1 MFDSSKFFNG
11 FFGKIQPG
19 MCRLTMNGNIAI
31 KCSNGYRTYND
42 KKQRLTNVTNFCFD
56 MGSELFFVVPTM
68 KVSEGDIILVEGKPK
83 YVIANRK
90 AYIEVVDYETSEI
103 KKIVPE
109 RHVFMGSSYCYGKI
123 VSMFGSNFKG
133 GKGLKKIMK
142 MMMMS
147 QIFGGQNGGQNGGS
161 LNFGM
166 GNLGQM
172 MMMSSLFGGNSDMDF
187 FNDMF
192 DGLSF
197 DTDDEETPD
206 RCTKKSKKNVVKKVE
221 VVEGDDTDDD
231 EGFDEGDVDPEYDD
245 NNESEEA

>member
-11 FFGKIQPG
+11 FFGKVQPG

-42 KKQRLTNVTNFCFD
+42 KQQRLTNVTNFCFD
-56 MGSELFFVVPTM
+56 MGSELFFVIPTM

-83 YVIANRK
+83 YVIAISK

-133 GKGLKKIMK
+133 GRGLKKIMK

-147 QIFGGQNGGQNGGS
+147 QIFGGQNGGS
-161 LNFGM
+161 SDFGM
-166 GNLGQM
+166 GNIGQM

-197 DTDDEETPD
+197 DTDDEETD
-206 RCTKKSKKNVVKKVE
+206 RPAKKTKKKVMKKVE
-221 VVEGDDTDDD
+221 VDD
-231 EGFDEGDVDPEYDD
+231 EGDEADPEYDD
-245 NNESEEA
+245 NNESEED

>member
-11 FFGKIQPG
+11 FFGKVQPG

-31 KCSNGYRTYND
+31 KCSNGYRTYNA
-42 KKQRLTNVTNFCFD
+42 KQQRLTNVTNFCFD
-56 MGSELFFVVPTM
+56 MGSELFFVIPTM

-83 YVIANRK
+83 YVIAISK

-133 GKGLKKIMK
+133 GRGLKKIMK
-142 MMMMS
+142 MMMLS
-147 QIFGGQNGGQNGGS
+147 QIFGGQNGGS
-161 LNFGM
+161 SDFGM
-166 GNLGQM
+166 GNIGQM

-197 DTDDEETPD
+197 DTDDEETD
-206 RCTKKSKKNVVKKVE
+206 RPAKKTKKKVVKKVE
-221 VVEGDDTDDD
+221 VDD
-231 EGFDEGDVDPEYDD
+231 EGDEADPEYDD
-245 NNESEEA
+245 NNESEED

>member
-1 MFDSSKFFNG
+1 MLDSSKFFNG
-11 FFGKIQPG
+11 FFGKVQPG

-31 KCSNGYRTYND
+31 KCSNGYRTYNA
-42 KKQRLTNVTNFCFD
+42 KQQRLTNVTNFCFD
-56 MGSELFFVVPTM
+56 MGSELFFVIPTM

-83 YVIANRK
+83 YVIAISK

-123 VSMFGSNFKG
+123 VSMFGNNFKG
-133 GKGLKKIMK
+133 GRGLKKIMK

-147 QIFGGQNGGQNGGS
+147 QIFGGQNGGS
-161 LNFGM
+161 SDFGM
-166 GNLGQM
+166 GNIGQM

-197 DTDDEETPD
+197 DTDDEETD
-206 RCTKKSKKNVVKKVE
+206 RPAKKTKKKVVKKVE
-221 VVEGDDTDDD
+221 VDD
-231 EGFDEGDVDPEYDD
+231 EGDEADPEYDD
-245 NNESEEA
+245 NNESEED

>member
-11 FFGKIQPG
+11 FFGKVQPG

-42 KKQRLTNVTNFCFD
+42 KQQRLTNVTNFCFD
-56 MGSELFFVVPTM
+56 MGSELFFVIPTM

-83 YVIANRK
+83 YVIAISK

-133 GKGLKKIMK
+133 GRGLKKIMK

-147 QIFGGQNGGQNGGS
+147 QIFGGQNGGS
-161 LNFGM
+161 SDFGM
-166 GNLGQM
+166 GNIGQM

-197 DTDDEETPD
+197 DTDDEETD
-206 RCTKKSKKNVVKKVE
+206 RPAKKIKKKVVKKVE
-221 VVEGDDTDDD
+221 VDD
-231 EGFDEGDVDPEYDD
+231 EGDEADHEYDD
-245 NNESEEA
+245 NNESEED

>member
-11 FFGKIQPG
+11 FFGKVQPG

-42 KKQRLTNVTNFCFD
+42 KQQRLTNVTNFCFD
-56 MGSELFFVVPTM
+56 MGSELFFVIPTM

-83 YVIANRK
+83 YVIAISK

-133 GKGLKKIMK
+133 GRGLKKIMK

-147 QIFGGQNGGQNGGS
+147 QIFGGQNGGS
-161 LNFGM
+161 SDFGM
-166 GNLGQM
+166 GNIGQM

-197 DTDDEETPD
+197 DTDDEESD
-206 RCTKKSKKNVVKKVE
+206 RPAKKIKKKVVKKVE
-221 VVEGDDTDDD
+221 VDD
-231 EGFDEGDVDPEYDD
+231 EGDEADPEYDD
-245 NNESEEA
+245 NNESEED

>member
-1 MFDSSKFFNG
+1 MLDSSKFFNG
-11 FFGKIQPG
+11 FFGKVQPG

-31 KCSNGYRTYND
+31 KCSNGYRTYNA
-42 KKQRLTNVTNFCFD
+42 KQQRLTNVTNFCFD
-56 MGSELFFVVPTM
+56 MGSELFFVIPTM

-83 YVIANRK
+83 YVIAISK

-133 GKGLKKIMK
+133 GRGLKKIMK

-147 QIFGGQNGGQNGGS
+147 QIFGGQNGGS
-161 LNFGM
+161 SDFGM
-166 GNLGQM
+166 GNIGQM

-197 DTDDEETPD
+197 DTDDEETD
-206 RCTKKSKKNVVKKVE
+206 RPAKKTKKKVVKKVE
-221 VVEGDDTDDD
+221 VDD
-231 EGFDEGDVDPEYDD
+231 EGDEADPEYDD
-245 NNESEEA
+245 NNESEED

>member
-11 FFGKIQPG
+11 FFGKVQPG

-42 KKQRLTNVTNFCFD
+42 KQQRLTSVTNFCFD
-56 MGSELFFVVPTM
+56 MGSELFFVIPTM

-83 YVIANRK
+83 YVIAISK

-133 GKGLKKIMK
+133 GRGLKKIMK

-147 QIFGGQNGGQNGGS
+147 QIFGGQNGGS
-161 LNFGM
+161 SDFGM
-166 GNLGQM
+166 GNIGQM
-172 MMMSSLFGGNSDMDF
+172 MMMSSLFGGNSDLDF

-197 DTDDEETPD
+197 DTNDEETD
-206 RCTKKSKKNVVKKVE
+206 RPAKKTKKKVVKKVE
-221 VVEGDDTDDD
+221 VDD
-231 EGFDEGDVDPEYDD
+231 EGDEADPEYDD
-245 NNESEEA
+245 NNESEED

>member
-11 FFGKIQPG
+11 FFGKVQPG

-42 KKQRLTNVTNFCFD
+42 KQQRLTNVTNFCFD
-56 MGSELFFVVPTM
+56 MGSELFFVIPTM

-83 YVIANRK
+83 YVIAISK

-133 GKGLKKIMK
+133 GRGLKKIMK

-147 QIFGGQNGGQNGGS
+147 QIFGGQNGGS
-161 LNFGM
+161 SDFGM
-166 GNLGQM
+166 GNIGQM

-197 DTDDEETPD
+197 DIDDEETD
-206 RCTKKSKKNVVKKVE
+206 RPAKKTKKKVVKKVE
-221 VVEGDDTDDD
+221 VDD
-231 EGFDEGDVDPEYDD
+231 EGDEADPEYDD
-245 NNESEEA
+245 NNESEED

>member
-11 FFGKIQPG
+11 FFGKVQPG

-42 KKQRLTNVTNFCFD
+42 KQQRLTNVTNFCFD
-56 MGSELFFVVPTM
+56 MGSELFFVIPTM

-83 YVIANRK
+83 YVLAISK

-133 GKGLKKIMK
+133 GRGLKKIMK
-142 MMMMS
+142 MMMLS
-147 QIFGGQNGGQNGGS
+147 QIFGGQNGGS
-161 LNFGM
+161 SDFGM
-166 GNLGQM
+166 GNIGQM
-172 MMMSSLFGGNSDMDF
+172 MMMSSLFGGNSDLDF

-197 DTDDEETPD
+197 DTNDEESD
-206 RCTKKSKKNVVKKVE
+206 RPAKKTKKKVVKKVE
-221 VVEGDDTDDD
+221 VDD
-231 EGFDEGDVDPEYDD
+231 EGDEADPEYDD
-245 NNESEEA
+245 NNESEED

>member
-11 FFGKIQPG
+11 FFGKVQPG

-42 KKQRLTNVTNFCFD
+42 KQQRLTNVTNFCFD
-56 MGSELFFVVPTM
+56 MGSELFFVIPTM

-83 YVIANRK
+83 YVIAISK

-133 GKGLKKIMK
+133 GRGLKKIMK
-142 MMMMS
+142 MMMLS
-147 QIFGGQNGGQNGGS
+147 QIFGGQNGGS
-161 LNFGM
+161 SDFGM
-166 GNLGQM
+166 GNIGQM

-197 DTDDEETPD
+197 DTDDEESD
-206 RCTKKSKKNVVKKVE
+206 RPAKKTKKKVVKKVE
-221 VVEGDDTDDD
+221 VDD
-231 EGFDEGDVDPEYDD
+231 EGDEADPEYDD
-245 NNESEEA
+245 NNETEED

>member
-11 FFGKIQPG
+11 FFGKVQSG

-31 KCSNGYRTYND
+31 KCSNDIYRTYND
-42 KKQRLTNVTNFCFD
+42 KQQRLTNVTNFCFD
-56 MGSELFFVVPTM
+56 MGSELFFVIPTM

-83 YVIANRK
+83 YVLAISK

-133 GKGLKKIMK
+133 GRGLKKIMK

-147 QIFGGQNGGQNGGS
+147 QIFGGQNGGS
-161 LNFGM
+161 SDFGM
-166 GNLGQM
+166 GNIGQM

-206 RCTKKSKKNVVKKVE
+206 RLTKKSKKKVAKKVE
-221 VVEGDDTDDD
+221 VVEEDDIDENEDDTD
-231 EGFDEGDVDPEYDD
+231 
-245 NNESEEA
+245 NENEED

>member
-11 FFGKIQPG
+11 FFGKVQPG

-42 KKQRLTNVTNFCFD
+42 KQQRLTNVTNFCFD
-56 MGSELFFVVPTM
+56 MGSELFFVIPTM

-83 YVIANRK
+83 YVIAISK

-133 GKGLKKIMK
+133 GRGLKKIMK
-142 MMMMS
+142 MMMLS
-147 QIFGGQNGGQNGGS
+147 QIFGGQNGGS
-161 LNFGM
+161 LDFGM
-166 GNLGQM
+166 GNIGQM

-197 DTDDEETPD
+197 DTVDEESD
-206 RCTKKSKKNVVKKVE
+206 RPAKKIKKKVVKKVE
-221 VVEGDDTDDD
+221 VDD
-231 EGFDEGDVDPEYDD
+231 EGDEADPEYDD
-245 NNESEEA
+245 NNESEED

>member
-11 FFGKIQPG
+11 FFGKVQPG

-42 KKQRLTNVTNFCFD
+42 KQQRLTNVTNFCFD
-56 MGSELFFVVPTM
+56 MGSELFFVIPTM

-83 YVIANRK
+83 YVIAISK

-133 GKGLKKIMK
+133 GRGLKKIMK
-142 MMMMS
+142 MMMLS
-147 QIFGGQNGGQNGGS
+147 QIFGGQNGGS
-161 LNFGM
+161 SDFGM
-166 GNLGQM
+166 GNIGQM

-206 RCTKKSKKNVVKKVE
+206 RLTKKSKKKVVKKVE
-221 VVEGDDTDDD
+221 VDD
-231 EGFDEGDVDPEYDD
+231 EGDEADPEYDD
-245 NNESEEA
+245 NNESEED

>member
-11 FFGKIQPG
+11 FFGKVQPG

-31 KCSNGYRTYND
+31 KCSNDIYRTYND
-42 KKQRLTNVTNFCFD
+42 KQQRLTNVTNFCFD
-56 MGSELFFVVPTM
+56 MGSELFFVIPTM

-83 YVIANRK
+83 YVIAISK

-123 VSMFGSNFKG
+123 VSMFGNNFKG
-133 GKGLKKIMK
+133 GRGLKKIMK
-142 MMMMS
+142 MMMLS
-147 QIFGGQNGGQNGGS
+147 QIFGGQNGGS
-161 LNFGM
+161 SDFGM
-166 GNLGQM
+166 GNIGQM

-197 DTDDEETPD
+197 DTDDEETD
-206 RCTKKSKKNVVKKVE
+206 RPAKKTKKKVVKKVE
-221 VVEGDDTDDD
+221 VDD
-231 EGFDEGDVDPEYDD
+231 EGDEADPEYDD
-245 NNESEEA
+245 NNESEED

>member
-11 FFGKIQPG
+11 FFGKVQPG

-42 KKQRLTNVTNFCFD
+42 KQQRLTNVTNFCFD
-56 MGSELFFVVPTM
+56 MGSELFFVIPTM

-83 YVIANRK
+83 YVIAISK

-133 GKGLKKIMK
+133 GRGLKKIMK
-142 MMMMS
+142 MMMLS
-147 QIFGGQNGGQNGGS
+147 QIFGGQNGGS
-161 LNFGM
+161 SDFGM
-166 GNLGQM
+166 GNIGQM

-197 DTDDEETPD
+197 DIDDEETD
-206 RCTKKSKKNVVKKVE
+206 RPAKKTKKKVMKKVE
-221 VVEGDDTDDD
+221 VDD
-231 EGFDEGDVDPEYDD
+231 EGDEADPEYDD
-245 NNESEEA
+245 NNESEED

>member
-11 FFGKIQPG
+11 FFGKVQPG

-42 KKQRLTNVTNFCFD
+42 KQQRLTNVTNFCFD

-83 YVIANRK
+83 YVIAISK

-133 GKGLKKIMK
+133 GRGLKKIMK

-147 QIFGGQNGGQNGGS
+147 QIFGGQNGGS
-161 LNFGM
+161 SDFGM
-166 GNLGQM
+166 GNIGQM

-197 DTDDEETPD
+197 DTDDEETD
-206 RCTKKSKKNVVKKVE
+206 RPAKKTKKKVVKKVE
-221 VVEGDDTDDD
+221 VDD
-231 EGFDEGDVDPEYDD
+231 EGDEADPEYDD
-245 NNESEEA
+245 NNESEED

>member
-42 KKQRLTNVTNFCFD
+42 KQQRLTNVTNFCFD
-56 MGSELFFVVPTM
+56 MGSELFFVIPTM

-83 YVIANRK
+83 YVIAISK

-133 GKGLKKIMK
+133 GRGLKKIMK

-147 QIFGGQNGGQNGGS
+147 QIFGGQNGGS
-161 LNFGM
+161 SDFGM
-166 GNLGQM
+166 GNIGQM

-192 DGLSF
+192 EGLSF
-197 DTDDEETPD
+197 DTDEEEETPD
-206 RCTKKSKKNVVKKVE
+206 RLTKKSKKKVAKKKIE
-221 VVEGDDTDDD
+221 VVEEDDTDDED
-231 EGFDEGDVDPEYDD
+231 IYEID
-245 NNESEEA
+245 NENEED

>member
-11 FFGKIQPG
+11 FFGKVQPG

-42 KKQRLTNVTNFCFD
+42 KQQRLTNVTNFCFD
-56 MGSELFFVVPTM
+56 MGSELFFVIPTM

-83 YVIANRK
+83 YVIAISK

-133 GKGLKKIMK
+133 GRGLKKIMK

-147 QIFGGQNGGQNGGS
+147 QIFGGQNGGS
-161 LNFGM
+161 SDFGM
-166 GNLGQM
+166 GNIGQM
-172 MMMSSLFGGNSDMDF
+172 MMMSSLFGGNSDLDF

-197 DTDDEETPD
+197 DTNDEESD
-206 RCTKKSKKNVVKKVE
+206 RPAKKTKKKVVKKVE
-221 VVEGDDTDDD
+221 VDD
-231 EGFDEGDVDPEYDD
+231 EGDEADPEYDD
-245 NNESEEA
+245 NNESEED

>member
-42 KKQRLTNVTNFCFD
+42 KQQRLTNVTNFCFD
-56 MGSELFFVVPTM
+56 MGSELFFVIPTM

-83 YVIANRK
+83 YVIAISK

-133 GKGLKKIMK
+133 GRGLKKIMK

-147 QIFGGQNGGQNGGS
+147 QIFGGQNGGS
-161 LNFGM
+161 SDFGM
-166 GNLGQM
+166 GNIGQM

-197 DTDDEETPD
+197 DTDDEETD
-206 RCTKKSKKNVVKKVE
+206 RPAKKTKKKVVKKVE
-221 VVEGDDTDDD
+221 VDD
-231 EGFDEGDVDPEYDD
+231 EGDEADPEYDD
-245 NNESEEA
+245 NNELEED

>member
-11 FFGKIQPG
+11 FFGKVQPG

-42 KKQRLTNVTNFCFD
+42 KQQRLTNVTNFCFD
-56 MGSELFFVVPTM
+56 MGSELFFVIPTM

-83 YVIANRK
+83 YVIAISK

-133 GKGLKKIMK
+133 GRGLKKIMK
-142 MMMMS
+142 MMMLS
-147 QIFGGQNGGQNGGS
+147 QIFGGQNGGS
-161 LNFGM
+161 SDFGM
-166 GNLGQM
+166 GNIGQM

-197 DTDDEETPD
+197 DTVDEESD
-206 RCTKKSKKNVVKKVE
+206 RPAKKIKKKVVKKVE
-221 VVEGDDTDDD
+221 VDD
-231 EGFDEGDVDPEYDD
+231 EGDEADPEYDD
-245 NNESEEA
+245 NNESEEE

>member
-11 FFGKIQPG
+11 FFGKVQPG

-42 KKQRLTNVTNFCFD
+42 KQQRLTNVTNFCFD
-56 MGSELFFVVPTM
+56 MGSELFFVIPTM

-83 YVIANRK
+83 YVIAISK

-133 GKGLKKIMK
+133 GRGLKKIMK
-142 MMMMS
+142 MMMLS
-147 QIFGGQNGGQNGGS
+147 QIFGGQNGGS
-161 LNFGM
+161 SDFGM
-166 GNLGQM
+166 GNIGQM

-197 DTDDEETPD
+197 DTDNEESD
-206 RCTKKSKKNVVKKVE
+206 RPAKKIKKKVVKKVE
-221 VVEGDDTDDD
+221 VDD
-231 EGFDEGDVDPEYDD
+231 EGDEADPEYYD
-245 NNESEEA
+245 NNESEED

>member
-11 FFGKIQPG
+11 FFGKVQPG

-42 KKQRLTNVTNFCFD
+42 KQQRLTNVTNFCFD
-56 MGSELFFVVPTM
+56 MGSELFFVIPTM

-83 YVIANRK
+83 YVIAISK

-133 GKGLKKIMK
+133 GRGLKKIMK

-147 QIFGGQNGGQNGGS
+147 QIFGGQNGGS
-161 LNFGM
+161 SDFGM
-166 GNLGQM
+166 GNIGQM

-197 DTDDEETPD
+197 DTDDEETD
-206 RCTKKSKKNVVKKVE
+206 RPVKKTKKKVVKKVE
-221 VVEGDDTDDD
+221 VDD
-231 EGFDEGDVDPEYDD
+231 EGDESDPEYDD
-245 NNESEEA
+245 NNESEED

>member
-11 FFGKIQPG
+11 FFGKVQPG

-42 KKQRLTNVTNFCFD
+42 KQQRLTNVTNFCFD
-56 MGSELFFVVPTM
+56 MGSELFFVIPTM

-83 YVIANRK
+83 YVIAISK

-133 GKGLKKIMK
+133 GRGLKKIMK
-142 MMMMS
+142 MMMLS
-147 QIFGGQNGGQNGGS
+147 QIFGGQNGGS
-161 LNFGM
+161 SDFGM
-166 GNLGQM
+166 GNIGQM

-197 DTDDEETPD
+197 DTDNEESD
-206 RCTKKSKKNVVKKVE
+206 RPAKKIKKKVVKKVE
-221 VVEGDDTDDD
+221 VDD
-231 EGFDEGDVDPEYDD
+231 EGDEADPEYDD
-245 NNESEEA
+245 NNESEED

>member
-11 FFGKIQPG
+11 FFGKVQPG

-42 KKQRLTNVTNFCFD
+42 KQQRLTNVTNFCFD
-56 MGSELFFVVPTM
+56 MGSELFFVIPTM

-83 YVIANRK
+83 YVIAISK

-133 GKGLKKIMK
+133 GRGLKKIMK

-147 QIFGGQNGGQNGGS
+147 QIFGGQNGGS
-161 LNFGM
+161 LDFGM
-166 GNLGQM
+166 GNIGQM
-172 MMMSSLFGGNSDMDF
+172 MMMSSLFGGNSDLDF

-197 DTDDEETPD
+197 DTNDEESD
-206 RCTKKSKKNVVKKVE
+206 RPAKKTKKKVVKKVE
-221 VVEGDDTDDD
+221 VDD
-231 EGFDEGDVDPEYDD
+231 EGDEADPEYDD
-245 NNESEEA
+245 NNESEED

>member
-1 MFDSSKFFNG
+1 MLDSSKFFNG
-11 FFGKIQPG
+11 FFGKVQPG

-31 KCSNGYRTYND
+31 KCSNGYRTYNA
-42 KKQRLTNVTNFCFD
+42 KQQRLTNVTNFCFD
-56 MGSELFFVVPTM
+56 MGSELFFVIPTM

-83 YVIANRK
+83 YVIAISK

-133 GKGLKKIMK
+133 GRGLKKIMK
-142 MMMMS
+142 MMMLS
-147 QIFGGQNGGQNGGS
+147 QIFGGQNEGS
-161 LNFGM
+161 SDIGM
-166 GNLGQM
+166 GNIGQM

-197 DTDDEETPD
+197 DTDDEETD
-206 RCTKKSKKNVVKKVE
+206 RPAKKTKKKVVKKVE
-221 VVEGDDTDDD
+221 VDD
-231 EGFDEGDVDPEYDD
+231 EGDEADPEYDD
-245 NNESEEA
+245 NNESEED

>member
-11 FFGKIQPG
+11 FFGKVQPG

-31 KCSNGYRTYND
+31 KCSNGYRTYNA
-42 KKQRLTNVTNFCFD
+42 KQQRLTNVTNFCFD
-56 MGSELFFVVPTM
+56 MGSELFFVIPTM

-83 YVIANRK
+83 YVIAISK

-133 GKGLKKIMK
+133 GRGLKKIMK

-147 QIFGGQNGGQNGGS
+147 QIFGGQNGGS
-161 LNFGM
+161 SDFGM
-166 GNLGQM
+166 GNIGQM

-197 DTDDEETPD
+197 DTDDEETD
-206 RCTKKSKKNVVKKVE
+206 RPAKKTKKKVVKKVE
-221 VVEGDDTDDD
+221 VDD
-231 EGFDEGDVDPEYDD
+231 EGDEADPEYDD
-245 NNESEEA
+245 NNESEED

>member
-11 FFGKIQPG
+11 FFGKVQPG

-42 KKQRLTNVTNFCFD
+42 KQQRLTNVTNFCFD
-56 MGSELFFVVPTM
+56 MGSELFFVIPTM

-83 YVIANRK
+83 YVIAISK

-133 GKGLKKIMK
+133 GRGLKKIMK
-142 MMMMS
+142 MMMLS
-147 QIFGGQNGGQNGGS
+147 QIFGGQNGGS
-161 LNFGM
+161 SDFGM
-166 GNLGQM
+166 GNIGQM

-197 DTDDEETPD
+197 DTDDEESDRPD
-206 RCTKKSKKNVVKKVE
+206 KKIKKKVVKKVE
-221 VVEGDDTDDD
+221 VDD
-231 EGFDEGDVDPEYDD
+231 EGDEADPEYDD
-245 NNESEEA
+245 NNELEED

>member
-11 FFGKIQPG
+11 FFGKVQSG

-42 KKQRLTNVTNFCFD
+42 KQHRLTNVTNFCFD
-56 MGSELFFVVPTM
+56 MGSELFFVIPTM

-83 YVIANRK
+83 YVIAISK

-133 GKGLKKIMK
+133 GRGLKKIMK

-147 QIFGGQNGGQNGGS
+147 QIFGGQNGGS
-161 LNFGM
+161 SDFGM
-166 GNLGQM
+166 GNIGQM

-197 DTDDEETPD
+197 DTDDEETD
-206 RCTKKSKKNVVKKVE
+206 RPAKKTKKKVVKKVE
-221 VVEGDDTDDD
+221 VDD
-231 EGFDEGDVDPEYDD
+231 EGDEADPEYDD
-245 NNESEEA
+245 NNESEED